1 MKKIDEKYISD
12 LKKICRAGIRSDEND
27 FHYYIDRVIFK
38 AKKLSDA
45 LNHIRASITNNST
58 LTSNQHV
65 KKIEE
70 LCEIELQNLL
80 HEVGKINYDIYEEE
94 QKLKIL
100 KPKYDKSNKTKYIDF
115 RAEYL
120 EVNRSIASLKVNDL
134 KLKQYIEII
143 VDYFMTDYHMRK
155 EDLVDSISLD
165 LRK

>member
-1 MKKIDEKYISD
+1 M
-12 LKKICRAGIRSDEND
+12 
-27 FHYYIDRVIFK
+27 
-38 AKKLSDA
+38 
-45 LNHIRASITNNST
+45 
-58 LTSNQHV
+58 
-65 KKIEE
+65 
-70 LCEIELQNLL
+70 CEIELQNLL
-80 HEVGKINYDIYEEE
+80 HEVGKINYEIYEEE

-100 KPKYDKSNKTKYIDF
+100 KPKYDKSNKNKYISF